1 MNVVNLDIDRVLQN
15 NDMSCRI
22 HLPEGSRDQAVIRG
36 HLSGNF
42 GFSLGNK
49 WGQIADI
56 NSIPILGDFLTSNNL
71 NLLVSLANDDIG
83 GSMPQISPQPIPMTA
98 ASWQGSDLPKFSVN
112 LAFISTD
119 YTINPLESLLLLAQ
133 GALPSNEYDLT
144 KSSNKYVR
152 GFAETLNKASNWGID
167 FVGNIANK
175 FVDITNNSDVKDSFN
190 SRREDITGLNNQMYK
205 LGTMAPFGFGLN
217 TLNDGEVMSAIP
229 NTTITLAIG
238 NWFFAPNLI
247 MDGISGIN
255 ISKEVIRPLNGKGG
269 WPLYVTCNVDLRPYK
284 MITYPEFLTYFKMNM
299 RTGA

>member
-1 MNVVNLDIDRVLQN
+1 MFISDKFYLDGIHCDEIGVSLITLN
-15 NDMSCRI
+15 NDIINDYGIGFDKNVGLDSVSYNNPI
-22 HLPEGSRDQAVIRG
+22 YYNEVDNVEDVI
-36 HLSGNF
+36 
-42 GFSLGNK
+42 
-49 WGQIADI
+49 
-56 NSIPILGDFLTSNNL
+56 L
-71 NLLVSLANDDIG
+71 NIC
-83 GSMPQISPQPIPMTA
+83 
-98 ASWQGSDLPKFSVN
+98 
-112 LAFISTD
+112 
-119 YTINPLESLLLLAQ
+119 
-133 GALPSNEYDLT
+133 PSNEYDLT